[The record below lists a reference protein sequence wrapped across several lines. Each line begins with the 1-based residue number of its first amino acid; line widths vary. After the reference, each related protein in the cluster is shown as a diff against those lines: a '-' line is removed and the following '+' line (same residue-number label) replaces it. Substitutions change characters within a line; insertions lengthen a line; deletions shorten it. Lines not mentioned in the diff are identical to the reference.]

1 MVDWTKILRIR
12 KPTIFVS
19 KVNTPKH
26 IGVTTEGVNSWAE
39 NNNKTLEESYDKLFS
54 AINKLIRLQVD
65 LDIPILTINL
75 EESNSLV
82 DNKELT
88 NHMKRF
94 FNKLS
99 KNDFLHRNQVKISI
113 LGKWYDLPGEVIEL
127 IKYAI
132 DETKDYDKY
141 FLNFCINYDGH
152 EELIDS
158 CKILIRQIE
167 NKKIDLDE
175 INQQTI
181 KDNLYTSYF
190 LPLDLIIRSGQKH
203 ALTDFLM
210 WDSTNAII
218 YFTNKNWPDFNKDD
232 FLNAI
237 AKYQRN

>member
-1 MVDWTKILRIR
+1 MVDWAKILSIR
-12 KPTIFVS
+12 KPRIFIN
-19 KVNTPKH
+19 KINTPKH
-26 IGVTTEGVNSWAE
+26 VGITTEGVKKWAE
-39 NNNKTLEESYDKLFS
+39 NNNKTLEESYKKQFYI
-54 AINKLIRLQVD
+54 INKLIRLQVD
-65 LDIPILTINL
+65 FDIPILTINL
-75 EESNSLV
+75 EESKSLV
-82 DNKELT
+82 GNKKLT
-88 NHMKRF
+88 NCIKRF
-94 FNKLS
+94 FYKLS
-99 KNDFLHRNQVKISI
+99 KNDLLHKNQVKISI
-113 LGKWYDLPGEVIEL
+113 LGKWYDLPGEVIEP
-127 IKYAI
+127 IRFAI

-167 NKKIDLDE
+167 NKKIHIDE

-190 LPLDLIIRSGQKH
+190 LPLDLVIRSGHKH
-203 ALTDFLM
+203 ELSDFLM

-218 YFTNKNWPDFNKDD
+218 YFTNKNWPDFNEDD